1 MTRNAVFAL
10 GASLLALACAAGAG
24 PVLAQVITTNSARPS
39 ANLEAPPPDVDRVA
53 GPTLPPGVGRE
64 GVRLVRP
71 GAMLFASYDVNHDGK
86 ITDAEI
92 DAGAALSFAVA
103 DKNNDG
109 ALTGFEQTDWATL
122 VGSGSDVL
130 SNSMQFDTDVDHS
143 VTKAEFVSGLHR
155 LADSLKKKGES
166 VLTYADLVQ
175 ALQPQPG
182 GSAQANESGEAP
194 PKGQKNKRVSPS

>member
-1 MTRNAVFAL
+1 MTRIAVFAL
-10 GASLLALACAAGAG
+10 GAGLLALSCASAASG
-24 PVLAQVITTNSARPS
+24 QVITTNSAAPA
-39 ANLEAPPPDVDRVA
+39 ANLDVPPPDVDRVA
-53 GPTLPPGVGRE
+53 GPGLPPGVGRE

-71 GAMLFASYDVNHDGK
+71 GAMLFASYDANHDGK

-92 DAGAALSFAVA
+92 DAGAAQSFAVA

-109 ALTGFEQTDWATL
+109 AITGFEQTDWATL

-143 VTKAEFVSGLHR
+143 VTRAEFLSGIHR

-166 VLTYADLVQ
+166 VLTYGDLVQ
-175 ALQPQPG
+175 SLQQPG
-182 GSAQANESGEAP
+182 AGAQASESGEAP
-194 PKGQKNKRVSPS
+194 PKGQKSKKVSPS